1 MNRLPSSNTLQRVCH
16 RYGPGRLPKAENRAI
31 GAGYA
36 AATAAFTV
44 ALCYAVTTTVVEV
57 ISAGVTDPNLSV
69 AEFAL
74 AAVPVVVPAAFA
86 TGVVGWKLY
95 PLTTSRRAVVAGVA
109 GTLMTYVTGFIVL
122 SIYAVL
128 GAVPNIPTT
137 DPLFAV
143 QFSFVLTV
151 FGFLFTFWL
160 TVPVGCISAVVYQN
174 VVSERS
180 TTG

>member
-1 MNRLPSSNTLQRVCH
+1 MNRLPSSNTLHRLCH

-44 ALCYAVTTTVVEV
+44 ALCYAVSTTVIEV
-57 ISAGVTDPNLSV
+57 ISTGVTDPNLSL

-95 PLTTSRRAVVAGVA
+95 PPTTSRRAVVAGVA
-109 GTLMTYVTGFIVL
+109 GTLMTYIAGFIIL
-122 SIYAVL
+122 SIYTVL
-128 GAVPNIPTT
+128 GAVPSIPAA
-137 DPLFAV
+137 DLLFAI

-151 FGFLFTFWL
+151 FGFMFTFWL
-160 TVPVGCISAVVYQN
+160 AIPAGCISAIVYQN
-174 VVSERS
+174 VVSARS
-180 TTG
+180 TNG